1 MTSLVPLL
9 LVSLQ
14 AKAPPAAELNKRA
27 RLGGDLHVD
36 ADVVTVKNREVT
48 VGRCTYTLE
57 EGTVMPIKAG
67 RGEFQR
73 NAGVVFDGTGTVTV
87 DFETRADAWS
97 FANHMVLAAGADPE
111 EMRAIAEEGASFTT
125 KIKRG
130 VMISTHADVNDL
142 LIPSR
147 ADQAERDEI
156 FNYDM
161 VMVVNDKRTAIP
173 FIKAG
178 AVLPN
183 RVATLLA
190 GGLDVRPRIAQEMLM
205 TSWGGLPW
213 DERLIVA
220 DFITDESYGLTAGA
234 QDRWLT
240 CFKDAGGTM
249 SMGEETTVFAHG
261 VDSDL
266 NYRRVRVTG
275 EGFDETKR
283 IDPQTPGLRARAVE
297 PVMAKVKVDARPVK
311 LRKYINVNVRSRLT
325 FKATRDGA
333 QMVVLNLPRFEAREN
348 TFKVNFIADRQGN
361 ELSWTS
367 LNSDLFGTGADSDV
381 VAMVDTDTEASPNGA
396 AAVTNDATGGTGIG
410 TGAGAPDTTSGG
422 IGAGDDQDGSG
433 LSLNADATG
442 NFQDT
447 WTDMSVDRSQ
457 VPYPVLILF
466 SEPLEKGEEIDINMD
481 WEAQWNFVQAASN
494 GVGGEVRSLG
504 PTTGFRNLL
513 PDVWPTN
520 GGTRWDHET
529 TITAP
534 SLYNFGLAATGET
547 IRENWDTD
555 MELVTITVRGEN
567 DLRPGMAV
575 GKWTTYEE
583 PPAFGFPSV
592 RIHVNPAEAYALELL
607 APELRRVLGFYD
619 RLMPEIDVDE
629 FEIYQGRDLSF
640 GARGRNEPGDGML
653 EINQIMGRAGGTG
666 ANTIYRNLDPYM
678 DQTLLARELG
688 RRYWDGLVQPG
699 GVREAWMSWAMPDV
713 YSAFYVRG
721 VQGTQA
727 YFDWMELLR
736 EYLEDQ
742 NNRQDYLGVPE
753 RMVNSYGLTDNG
765 TEGTQGWYGGLA
777 QRYYGLYVMG
787 NMLRYRVGENVYYK
801 ALDYMLMSRKDNFVT
816 TEHFKASLEQQS
828 GQDLDD
834 FFDFWVHG
842 GFMPGITVEVMTT
855 EDSVRGCLVSDVPF
869 GSFDVPVSVD
879 DMDGFRR
886 VGALVDVDHG
896 HGQFEVSDRQD
907 DISVLVDPNG
917 LILLTKREVKEVDSL
932 DHCWREPEPEPL
944 IETEELE
951 TDTDEAT
958 ETTEPDLETLEAPLP
973 PGSEAPAAPT
983 LPSQDAPET
992 P

>member
-14 AKAPPAAELNKRA
+14 AKAPPAEELNKRA

-36 ADVVTVKNREVT
+36 ADVVTVRDREVK
-48 VGRCTYTLE
+48 VGRCTYTLD
-57 EGTVMPIKAG
+57 EGIVMPIKAG

-111 EMRAIAEEGASFTT
+111 EMRAIAEDGASFTT

-147 ADQAERDEI
+147 AGQAEREEI

-173 FIKAG
+173 YIKAG

-220 DFITDESYGLTAGA
+220 DFITEESYGLTAGM

-249 SMGEETTVFAHG
+249 SMGEENTVFAHG
-261 VDSDL
+261 VDSDKL
-266 NYRRVRVTG
+266 YRRVRVTG
-275 EGFDETKR
+275 QGFEETKR

-325 FKATRDGA
+325 FKATQDNA

-381 VAMVDTDTEASPNGA
+381 VAMVDTDTEASPNDAGGVSDANDGGSGIGTGSGA
-396 AAVTNDATGGTGIG
+396 PVNTSDGTGIG
-410 TGAGAPDTTSGG
+410 EGN
-422 IGAGDDQDGSG
+422 DQDGSG
-433 LSLNADATG
+433 LGLDPDATG

-466 SEPLEKGEEIDINMD
+466 NEPLEKGEEIDINMD
-481 WEAQWNFVQAASN
+481 WEAQWNFIQAASN
-494 GVGGEVRSLG
+494 GVGGDIKSLG

-629 FEIYQGRDLSF
+629 FEIYQGRDMSF

-653 EINQIMGRAGGTG
+653 EINQIMGRTGGTG

-699 GVREAWMSWAMPDV
+699 GVREQWMSWAMPDV

-753 RMVNSYGLTDNG
+753 RMVNSFGLTDNG

-801 ALDYMLMSRKDNFVT
+801 GLDYMLMSRKDNFVT

-842 GFMPGITVEVMTT
+842 GFMPGITVETMTT
-855 EDSVRGCLVSDVPF
+855 GDTVRGCLVSDVPF
-869 GSFDVPVSVD
+869 GSFDVPISVD

-907 DISVLVDPNG
+907 EISVLVDPNG
-917 LILLTKREVKEVDSL
+917 LVLLTKREVKEVDSL
-932 DHCWREPEPEPL
+932 DHCWREPEPEPAA
-944 IETEELE
+944 EPPELE
-951 TDTDEAT
+951 T
-958 ETTEPDLETLEAPLP
+958 APE
-973 PGSEAPAAPT
+973 GSEPPVPESEEPVPPT
-983 LPSQDAPET
+983 QD
-992 P
+992 

>member
-1 MTSLVPLL
+1 MTPLIPLL
-9 LVSLQ
+9 LASLQ
-14 AKAPPAAELNKRA
+14 AKAPPAEELNKRA
-27 RLGGDLHVD
+27 RLGGDLHVE
-36 ADVVTVKNREVT
+36 ADVVTVKDRRVQ
-48 VGRCTYTLE
+48 VGNCAYHLE
-57 EGTVMPIKAG
+57 EGIVLPIKAG

-73 NAGVVFDGTGTVTV
+73 NSGVVFDGKGTVTV
-87 DFETRADAWS
+87 RFDTRADAWA
-97 FANHMVLAAGADPE
+97 FANHMVIAGGADPE
-111 EMRAIAEEGASFTT
+111 EMRDIAENGGSFTT
-125 KIKRG
+125 SIKRG

-142 LIPSR
+142 LIPAR
-147 ADQAERDEI
+147 DAKAKRDEI

-161 VMVVNDKRTAIP
+161 VMVVNDKRTAVP
-173 FIKAG
+173 YLKAG

-220 DFITDESYGLTAGA
+220 DFLSDESYGLTAGA
-234 QDRWLT
+234 QDKWLT

-249 SMGEETTVFAHG
+249 SLGEETTVFTHG
-261 VDSDL
+261 VDSDQV
-266 NYRRVRVTG
+266 YRRVRVTG
-275 EGFDETKR
+275 QGYAEEKR
-283 IDPQTPGLRARAVE
+283 IDPQTPGLRERTVD
-297 PVMAKVKVDARPVK
+297 PVQAKVKVEARPVR
-311 LRKYINVNVRSRLT
+311 LRKYIDVQVRSRLT
-325 FKATRDGA
+325 FKANRDGA

-367 LNSDLFGTGADSDV
+367 LNSDLFGTGSDQDV
-381 VAMVDTDTEASPNGA
+381 VAMVDGDTEASPNGA
-396 AAVTNDATGGTGIG
+396 GAVSDVATGDGGLGTD
-410 TGAGAPDTTSGG
+410 AGANTDTVDGG
-422 IGAGDDQDGSG
+422 IGSGDDQDGSG
-433 LSLNADATG
+433 LALNTDPSN

-447 WTDMSVDRSQ
+447 WTDMSVDRSS

-466 SEPLEKGEEIDINMD
+466 DEPLEEGEEIDINMD
-481 WEAQWNFVQAASN
+481 WEAQWNFVQAASA
-494 GVGGEVRSLG
+494 GVGGEIKSLG

-534 SLYNFGLAATGET
+534 SLYNFGMAATGET
-547 IRENWDTD
+547 IRENWDSD
-555 MELVTITVRGEN
+555 MELMTITVRGEG

-583 PPAFGFPSV
+583 PPAFGFPAV
-592 RIHVNPAEAYALELL
+592 RIHVNPAEAYALDLL

-619 RLMPEIDVDE
+619 RLMPEIEVDE
-629 FEIYQGRDLSF
+629 FEIYQGRDMSF

-653 EINQIMGRAGGTG
+653 EINQIMGRGGGTG
-666 ANTIYRNLDPYM
+666 ANTLYRNLDPYM
-678 DQTLLARELG
+678 DQTLLSRELG

-699 GVREAWMSWAMPDV
+699 GVREQWMSWVMPDV

-727 YFDWMELLR
+727 YFDWMETLR
-736 EYLEDQ
+736 QYLEDQ
-742 NNRQDYLGVPE
+742 NDRQDYLGVPL
-753 RMVNSYGLTDNG
+753 RTVNSFGLTDNG
-765 TEGTQGWYGGLA
+765 TEGTQNGTGGLA

-816 TEHFKASLEQQS
+816 TEHFLTALEQFS
-828 GQDLDD
+828 GQELDD

-842 GFMPGITVEVMTT
+842 GFIPGVTVETVTT
-855 EDSVRGCLVSDVPF
+855 GDTVRGCVVSDVPF
-869 GSFDVPVSVD
+869 GKFDVPISVD

-907 DISVLVDPNG
+907 EVSVVVDPNG

-932 DHCWREPEPEPL
+932 DHCWREPEPEPEPAPPEPDPADEASASEPAEPPL
-944 IETEELE
+944 GEPAI
-951 TDTDEAT
+951 DEAT
-958 ETTEPDLETLEAPLP
+958 APTEPA
-973 PGSEAPAAPT
+973 S
-983 LPSQDAPET
+983 PEELGDK
-992 P
+992 

>member
-14 AKAPPAAELNKRA
+14 AKAPPAEELNKRA

-433 LSLNADATG
+433 LSLNAA
-442 NFQDT
+442 
-447 WTDMSVDRSQ
+447 
-457 VPYPVLILF
+457 
-466 SEPLEKGEEIDINMD
+466 
-481 WEAQWNFVQAASN
+481 
-494 GVGGEVRSLG
+494 
-504 PTTGFRNLL
+504 
-513 PDVWPTN
+513 
-520 GGTRWDHET
+520 
-529 TITAP
+529 
-534 SLYNFGLAATGET
+534 
-547 IRENWDTD
+547 
-555 MELVTITVRGEN
+555 
-567 DLRPGMAV
+567 
-575 GKWTTYEE
+575 
-583 PPAFGFPSV
+583 PPATS
-592 RIHVNPAEAYALELL
+592 RT
-607 APELRRVLGFYD
+607 
-619 RLMPEIDVDE
+619 
-629 FEIYQGRDLSF
+629 
-640 GARGRNEPGDGML
+640 PG
-653 EINQIMGRAGGTG
+653 
-666 ANTIYRNLDPYM
+666 
-678 DQTLLARELG
+678 QT
-688 RRYWDGLVQPG
+688 
-699 GVREAWMSWAMPDV
+699 
-713 YSAFYVRG
+713 
-721 VQGTQA
+721 
-727 YFDWMELLR
+727 
-736 EYLEDQ
+736 
-742 NNRQDYLGVPE
+742 
-753 RMVNSYGLTDNG
+753 
-765 TEGTQGWYGGLA
+765 
-777 QRYYGLYVMG
+777 
-787 NMLRYRVGENVYYK
+787 
-801 ALDYMLMSRKDNFVT
+801 
-816 TEHFKASLEQQS
+816 
-828 GQDLDD
+828 
-834 FFDFWVHG
+834 
-842 GFMPGITVEVMTT
+842 
-855 EDSVRGCLVSDVPF
+855 
-869 GSFDVPVSVD
+869 
-879 DMDGFRR
+879 
-886 VGALVDVDHG
+886 
-896 HGQFEVSDRQD
+896 
-907 DISVLVDPNG
+907 
-917 LILLTKREVKEVDSL
+917 
-932 DHCWREPEPEPL
+932 
-944 IETEELE
+944 
-951 TDTDEAT
+951 
-958 ETTEPDLETLEAPLP
+958 
-973 PGSEAPAAPT
+973 
-983 LPSQDAPET
+983 
-992 P
+992 

>member
-9 LVSLQ
+9 LLGLNTQ
-14 AKAPPAAELNKRA
+14 APPAQELNKRA
-27 RLGGDLHVD
+27 RLGGDLHVE
-36 ADVVTVKNREVT
+36 ASVVSVKDRQIK
-48 VGRCTYTLE
+48 VGRCTYTLDK
-57 EGTVMPIKAG
+57 GIVMPIKAG

-111 EMRAIAEEGASFTT
+111 EMRAIAEEGASFTSP
-125 KIKRG
+125 IQRG

-142 LIPSR
+142 LIPER
-147 ADQAERDEI
+147 EGARDEI

-161 VMVVNDKRTAIP
+161 IMVVNDKRTAIP
-173 FIKAG
+173 YIKAG

-213 DERLIVA
+213 DDRLIVA
-220 DFITDESYGLTAGA
+220 DFITDESYGLTAGM

-240 CFKDAGGTM
+240 CFKDAGGTL
-249 SMGEETTVFAHG
+249 SMGEENTVFAHG
-261 VDSDL
+261 VDSDQ

-275 EGFDETKR
+275 QGFDEPKR
-283 IDPQTPGLRARAVE
+283 IESQTPGLRERAVE

-348 TFKVNFIADRQGN
+348 TFKMNFIADRQGN

-367 LNSDLFGTGADSDV
+367 LNSDLFSTGSDGDV
-381 VAMVDTDTEASPNGA
+381 VAMVATDTEASPNDPG
-396 AAVTNDATGGTGIG
+396 AVTNDATGSSGLGTG
-410 TGAGAPDTTSGG
+410 TGGNTTDAASGG
-422 IGAGDDQDGSG
+422 IGSGDDQDENG
-433 LSLNADATG
+433 LSLDANPNG
-442 NFQDT
+442 NFQDS
-447 WTDMSVDRSQ
+447 WTDMTVDRSQ

-466 SEPLEKGEEIDINMD
+466 NEPLEKGEEIDINMD
-481 WEAQWNFVQAASN
+481 WEAQWNFIQVASD
-494 GVGGEVRSLG
+494 GVGGNIKSLG

-534 SLYNFGLAATGET
+534 SLYNFGMAATGET
-547 IRENWDTD
+547 IRENWDSD
-555 MELVTITVRGEN
+555 MELVTITVRGEG

-583 PPAFGFPSV
+583 PPAFGFPAV

-653 EINQIMGRAGGTG
+653 EINQIMGRTGGTG

-727 YFDWMELLR
+727 YYDWMELLR

-753 RMVNSYGLTDNG
+753 RMVNSFGLTDNG
-765 TEGTQGWYGGLA
+765 TEGTQGWYGALA

-801 ALDYMLMSRKDNFVT
+801 ALDYMLMSRKDNFAT
-816 TEHFKASLEQQS
+816 TEHFKSSLEQQS
-828 GQDLDD
+828 GQELDD

-842 GFMPGITVEVMTT
+842 GFIPGITVETMTT
-855 EDSVRGCLVSDVPF
+855 GDTLRGCLVSDVPF
-869 GSFDVPVSVD
+869 GSFDVPISVD

-896 HGQFEVSDRQD
+896 HGQFQVSARKD
-907 DISVLVDPNG
+907 DTTVLVDPNG
-917 LILLTKREVKEVDSL
+917 LVLLTKRDVKVVESL
-932 DHCWREPEPEPL
+932 DHCWREPEPAPESESL
-944 IETEELE
+944 ETESEQ
-951 TDTDEAT
+951 
-958 ETTEPDLETLEAPLP
+958 TTEPLEPPVPSELPLI
-973 PGSEAPAAPT
+973 
-983 LPSQDAPET
+983 QDE
-992 P
+992 